1 MASTR
6 VLMGAA
12 MDAVGAAME
21 GRVIE
26 ESDSARMVAFVA
38 GMVMLI
44 VVVVG
49 VVVVGVVVVGVVV
62 VGEGLLIYSLC
73 SCACFE
79 CCS

>member
-21 GRVIE
+21 GRVMD

-38 GMVMLI
+38 GMVMDM
-44 VVVVG
+44 VVVTVAVDLYSSACVNG
-49 VVVVGVVVVGVVV
+49 CSRAVVCPVMVV
-62 VGEGLLIYSLC
+62 
-73 SCACFE
+73 
-79 CCS
+79 